1 MSLSNQLHHRHAQG
15 RIGRESRRCLPEIL
29 TSHSMGAKCPLL
41 REAKWKIRSCGCCS
55 FLNGW
60 TVGRL
65 EKFLHQHSRSFEDLQ
80 LLQRGLEPGNK
91 KAPGKPPSMTLA
103 TLPLT
108 YQTVKEHFQVGL
120 SPKFWYRGI
129 ATMARRTGK
138 RKRMASGLLPRLP
151 RVRNGLHQCLD
162 ELIGQL
168 PNWKAWEH
176 MGTNACWKHLE
187 ASTYDLYMM
196 IQIWYSF
203 TSLKCRVKNAL
214 QTRLRQ
220 NLDMYISLSSM
231 RFTCQLLSAAMESF
245 HLASCSASRSSRSS
259 RLLYTG
265 FYTCAFAEGWA
276 LGAGPCWAGF
286 RAKRIWTPLCHPQRQ
301 NSTQCLECLKAFLA

>member
-1 MSLSNQLHHRHAQG
+1 
-15 RIGRESRRCLPEIL
+15 
-29 TSHSMGAKCPLL
+29 
-41 REAKWKIRSCGCCS
+41 
-55 FLNGW
+55 
-60 TVGRL
+60 
-65 EKFLHQHSRSFEDLQ
+65 
-80 LLQRGLEPGNK
+80 
-91 KAPGKPPSMTLA
+91 MTLA

-231 RFTCQLLSAAMESF
+231 RFTCQLLSAACNGIIPLGELLSF
-245 HLASCSASRSSRSS
+245 KIFKIFKASLHRVLHLCLCWR
-259 RLLYTG
+259 
-265 FYTCAFAEGWA
+265 
-276 LGAGPCWAGF
+276 LGAGRWAMLGWIPSQ
-286 RAKRIWTPLCHPQRQ
+286 AHLDASLP
-301 NSTQCLECLKAFLA
+301 STASKFNPVPRVP